1 MENDAPPGLQIYLRP
16 RVTLT
21 FDLLTPKVNRFI
33 HARQLASKIGSFVF
47 TSLVTDER
55 MNARERRG

>member
-1 MENDAPPGLQIYLRP
+1 MLLPDLQTCLWP

-21 FDLLTPKVNRFI
+21 FDLLTPKVDCFMPLPGGPLMPMCIKVSSVVVNT
-33 HARQLASKIGSFVF
+33 AF

-55 MNARERRG
+55 KG